1 MGKMTNLPESDS
13 RLRILLIITLVL
25 LILSSMWIFYDL
37 YAYLEMRANPV
48 PEEFP
53 DYGLGIG
60 LIIRILLYT
69 SFAFMMFR
77 AFRSGLKT
85 SLLTAICT
93 LTGVVAGI
101 SVVLDWAALVDIW
114 HDYRGAGGCIT
125 EWTWLF
131 ISLAVQLAFSI
142 AGLLLVYS
150 LMKGKAGIT
159 STVRPAINEGL
170 YEMTQYVGIVCGLAG
185 FAFTVYADVSLQDW
199 RFGSWLVQLL
209 LLYCLAIIM
218 PYILIIVFWMMRLA
232 RKSESSLYDEKQ
244 RQDIACSGLTAWLAS
259 IPLMAVVFIS
269 DLPGSGSGTV
279 LLWLHYYLFST
290 LFIFSLSLL
299 LRFRK
304 E

>member
-1 MGKMTNLPESDS
+1 MINLRESDS

-53 DYGLGIG
+53 ENGLGIG
-60 LIIRILLYT
+60 FIIRILLYT

-114 HDYRGAGGCIT
+114 HDYRGAGGCVR

-131 ISLAVQLAFSI
+131 ISLAVQMAFCI

-150 LMKGKAGIT
+150 LMKGKADVT
-159 STVRPAINEGL
+159 ATVRPVINEGF
-170 YEMTQYVGIVCGLAG
+170 YEMTQYVGMVCGLAG

-199 RFGSWLVQLL
+199 RFGNWLVQLL

-218 PYILIIVFWMMRLA
+218 PYILIIVFWLLRLA
-232 RKSESSLYDEKQ
+232 RRSDKNLYDEKQ
-244 RQDIACSGLTAWLAS
+244 RQDFAFSGLTAWLAS
-259 IPLMAVVFIS
+259 LPVMTVVFIS
-269 DLPGSGSGTV
+269 DLPGSGSGTG
-279 LLWLHYYLFST
+279 LLWLPYYLFST